1 MASVLIQ
8 KKTGPFLIL
17 VTFPKLKII
26 SIEENYN
33 LKVISIIANFCYQE
47 GHSYESVFNIIDQ
60 VSDSGLQ
67 LQRELTEF
75 LNMPVCSS

>member
-1 MASVLIQ
+1 MM
-8 KKTGPFLIL
+8 KKVIFLFAL
-17 VTFPKLKII
+17 VTKYPSQNKII

-47 GHSYESVFNIIDQ
+47 GHSYESVLNIIDQ

-67 LQRELTEF
+67 LQREVTEF
-75 LNMPVCSS
+75 LNTPVCSS